1 MRSNGWR
8 TISIV
13 LEILFGRDIDEDE
26 KVYWLGGKLSSETNK
41 TGNVSNTRVKIA
53 KTIFRGLVSEEIK

>member
-13 LEILFGRDIDEDE
+13 LEILFGRDIDGDE

>member
-1 MRSNGWR
+1 ME